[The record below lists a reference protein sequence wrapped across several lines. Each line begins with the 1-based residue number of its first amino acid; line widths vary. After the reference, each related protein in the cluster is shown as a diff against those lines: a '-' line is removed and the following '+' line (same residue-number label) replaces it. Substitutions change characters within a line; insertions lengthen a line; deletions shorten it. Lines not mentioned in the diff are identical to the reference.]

1 MVFRYVG
8 GCLLR
13 EDAQQAVRERERV
26 CVRER
31 LASQTLPHRED
42 THVHGDSS
50 DFGPAVSLDLVL
62 VVGGPCLQEWLID
75 PPSTARLVDNNV

>member
-13 EDAQQAVRERERV
+13 EDAQQAVRER
-26 CVRER
+26 
-31 LASQTLPHRED
+31 LASQTLLQRED

-62 VVGGPCLQEWLID
+62 VVGVPCLQERLID
-75 PPSTARLVDNNV
+75 PPSSSHHTHHRSVG